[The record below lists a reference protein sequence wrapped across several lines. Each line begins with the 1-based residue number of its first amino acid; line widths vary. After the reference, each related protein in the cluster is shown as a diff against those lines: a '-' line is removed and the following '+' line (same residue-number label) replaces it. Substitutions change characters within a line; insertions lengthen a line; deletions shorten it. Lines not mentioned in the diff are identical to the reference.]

1 MQWLKWIGRAG
12 ERGLRGLGRWLRSSG
27 PRLRERWRAFG
38 SDRRGMFTRGAAA
51 IAWVALVASLY
62 AGIGKWTAAPGG
74 RPTDESPP
82 ITSGTSTEHETAAG
96 AGFGETRHDG
106 EPARLSATAS
116 ARGPGSEAQTTVSSE
131 TADGQLPPDARP
143 SASNGGRE
151 PVREA
156 AVRATPPGELAV
168 SDDPRP
174 VDRTALLDQIALPVS
189 GVIGETSGWRR
200 HPVHGHWYYEPGIEL
215 VAEEPTVYAVLP
227 GRVARVAPASSAA
240 GRMVVID
247 HGDGLVTEY
256 EPLQE
261 VYVTAGQYVS
271 ARAPIGRAEA
281 AVVFAAFQDGESLQ
295 LNAWSAGGQR

>member
-12 ERGLRGLGRWLRSSG
+12 ERGLRGLGTWLRSSG

-38 SDRRGMFTRGAAA
+38 FDRRGMFTRGAAA
-51 IAWVALVASLY
+51 IAWVAVIASLY

-82 ITSGTSTEHETAAG
+82 ITSGTSIEHETAAG
-96 AGFGETRHDG
+96 AGIRRD
-106 EPARLSATAS
+106 PARRRTGPAP
-116 ARGPGSEAQTTVSSE
+116 ARQPPRAGIRGANYGFKR
-131 TADGQLPPDARP
+131 DGRRTIPPDARP
-143 SASNGGRE
+143 SASNGGRG